1 MKKVSI
7 LLVLIVLAASSAEAV
22 TAQGGSDSVDGEY
35 IALSV
40 EDAHGANGEK
50 KRGH

>member
-35 IALSV
+35 IAPITRLV
-40 EDAHGANGEK
+40 RYNQIP
-50 KRGH
+50 